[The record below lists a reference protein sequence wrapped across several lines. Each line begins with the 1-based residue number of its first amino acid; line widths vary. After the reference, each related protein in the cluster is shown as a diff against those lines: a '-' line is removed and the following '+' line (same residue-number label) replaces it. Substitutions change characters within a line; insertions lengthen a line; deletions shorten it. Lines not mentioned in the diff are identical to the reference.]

1 MPVDH
6 LFLFATAAFAWGVS
20 LATYRWFAVL
30 HGWPMG
36 EWQAHR
42 PMAPI
47 AIGIFAVVMA
57 MLFAL
62 ARGGATVLTLPFLG
76 ILCALA
82 WITLTRVGAQASLLL
97 APAAIIGLVIS
108 WIVAA
113 STVQL
118 DTARTP
124 LPEPAAAPPTAEVD
138 RGITTGRQPEQIPAD
153 KR

>member
-47 AIGIFAVVMA
+47 AVGLFAVLMA

-62 ARGGATVLTLPFLG
+62 ARGGATVVTLPFLG

-82 WITLTRVGAQASLLL
+82 WISLTRVGAQASLLL
-97 APAAIIGLVIS
+97 APAAVVGLVIS
-108 WIVAA
+108 WIF
-113 STVQL
+113 
-118 DTARTP
+118 
-124 LPEPAAAPPTAEVD
+124 AAATVEFEGTRTELPSTAQPPTAAEVD